1 MISCGCDNLVP
12 EWALVLPAWQIHKG
26 LQEAALTRIIKP
38 FPLITQN
45 SPPAVSPLPHF
56 PPSPPPSSSHI
67 FATVVVLLMLKLGHE
82 SEDFPILCFADDI
95 PLVSF
100 DLFLYS
106 LYL

>member
-1 MISCGCDNLVP
+1 MNVLLSFYLSSWFNLDLNNVHTL
-12 EWALVLPAWQIHKG
+12 ALVKISL
-26 LQEAALTRIIKP
+26 
-38 FPLITQN
+38 N
-45 SPPAVSPLPHF
+45 SLLNYRFPPAVSPLPHF